1 MHAARHGWDLEKD
14 APLFMRW
21 AIHTGTQ
28 LLFFFFN
35 SSFTNYDVIYKLHF
49 IIKCLLVCFQ
59 DRSFIK
65 HQTLQK
71 SQITATGIGN
81 SLVYHFMFYPETTQ
95 QHNECV

>member
-1 MHAARHGWDLEKD
+1 MKG
-14 APLFMRW
+14 
-21 AIHTGTQ
+21 
-28 LLFFFFN
+28 
-35 SSFTNYDVIYKLHF
+35 
-49 IIKCLLVCFQ
+49 LLVCFQ

-81 SLVYHFMFYPETTQ
+81 SLVDHFMFYPETTQ